1 MSDLRVTGRAR
12 ALAGDCT
19 VPGDKSIGHR
29 AVMFAAVADGHAQVR
44 GLSGGEDN
52 LRTVAV
58 LRALGVPIES
68 RGPGALAV
76 SGVGLRGLRQA
87 SGDLDCGNSGTSIRL
102 FSGLLAP
109 QRFES
114 RLRGDK
120 YLHARPMMRV
130 VSPLRQMGARIDGQT
145 GAKPGEVYP
154 PLLVGPAQSLRGISY
169 ESKVASAQVKTAIL
183 LAGLSADGETVVR
196 EPELSRDH
204 TERMLT
210 AAGAPLHRSPDGRE
224 VRIDASGW
232 DRRLA
237 ARDLDV
243 PGDLSSAAFLLGA
256 ASLVE
261 GSLVRITGAGINPT
275 RTGML
280 DVLRAMGGDIT
291 LEHAREQGGEPV
303 ADLVCR
309 HAQLRGVE
317 IQGELTVR
325 AIDELPLLCALAAHA
340 DGTTTVRDAGELRV
354 KESDRIA
361 ATCAMLRAFGADVEE
376 RQDGMIIGSRATRA
390 AEVDSHG
397 DHRIA
402 MAAAVCALAVDGE
415 TLIHDVDN
423 IATSYPSF
431 TRTLVALGAEL
442 R

>member
-1 MSDLRVTGRAR
+1 MSDLRIRGRAR
-12 ALAGDCT
+12 PLGGTCT

-29 AVMFAAVADGHAQVR
+29 AVMFAAIADGRAQVS

-52 LRTVAV
+52 LRTIGV

-68 RGPGALAV
+68 RGPGALTV
-76 SGVGLRGLRQA
+76 TGVGLRGLRAA

-109 QRFES
+109 QAFES
-114 RLRGDK
+114 RLRGDR

-130 VSPLRQMGARIDGQT
+130 VGPLLQMGARIEGAT
-145 GAKPGEVYP
+145 GAKAGEVYP
-154 PLLVGPAQSLRGISY
+154 PLRVGPSQTLRGIRY
-169 ESKVASAQVKTAIL
+169 QSKVASAQVKTAIL
-183 LAGLSADGETVVR
+183 LAGLSAEGPTVVS

-204 TERMLT
+204 TERMLS
-210 AAGAPLHRSPDGRE
+210 AAGAPLARSTDGRE
-224 VRIDASGW
+224 VTLDPTGW
-232 DRRLA
+232 SRRLD
-237 ARDLDV
+237 ARDLEV

-256 ASLVE
+256 ACLVE
-261 GSLVRITGAGINPT
+261 GSEVRLAGVGINPT
-275 RTGML
+275 RTGGL
-280 DVLRAMGGDIT
+280 DVLRAMGGAIAV
-291 LEHAREQGGEPV
+291 ERSREQAGEPV

-309 HAQLRGVE
+309 SAPLRGVE
-317 IQGELTVR
+317 IAGELTVR

-340 DGTTTVRDAGELRV
+340 EGATTVRNAAELRV

-376 RQDGMIIGSRATRA
+376 RHDGMIIGSRACKA

-431 TRTLVALGAEL
+431 VRTLVALGADL
-442 R
+442 A